1 MRRIPE
7 RNSKVDPKA
16 VKAEPPGPFNEFSCE
31 FNGTSQTVN
40 FGPSAFSFSLGEAI
54 SFSFWMKCTAGG
66 GGDRA
71 ILSKFKESYNQDG
84 YAILKD
90 QQERLVFLISQGW
103 YPVMRVR
110 TNNGQVNLNTWQ
122 HWVVTKI
129 ASPITNV
136 STQERTAF
144 ANEIKVYRN
153 GVNLS
158 LNTVDNDGPTDMQ
171 SNADFCIG
179 SGHGIENWFQ
189 GFLDEIGI
197 WTKELSQA
205 EVTELYNGGVP
216 VDLNSHSAASLFLKG
231 YYRCGDADTAP
242 FFSDVAV
249 NGNGSVG
256 FMQGMSSANFTAD
269 VP

>member
-7 RNSKVDPKA
+7 RDGKVDPKA
-16 VKAEPPGPFNEFSCE
+16 VKAVPPGPFNQYSCE
-31 FNGTSQTVN
+31 FNGSSQTVN
-40 FGPSAFSFSLGEAI
+40 FGPSAFSFSLGQAV

-71 ILSKFKESYNQDG
+71 VLSKYKESYNQDG
-84 YAILKD
+84 YAIVKD
-90 QQERLVFLISQGW
+90 NRERLVFLISQGW

-110 TNNGQVNLNTWQ
+110 TANNQITLNTWQ
-122 HWVVTKI
+122 HWVVTKA
-129 ASPITNV
+129 ASPITTPA
-136 STQERTAF
+136 TQERTAF

-158 LNTVDNDGPTDMQ
+158 LNTVDDDGPHDMQ

-179 SGHGIENWFQ
+179 SGHSLENWFQ
-189 GFLDEIGI
+189 GFLDEIGL
-197 WTKELSQA
+197 WTKELSQS
-205 EVTELYNGGVP
+205 EVTELYNAGVP
-216 VDLNSHSAASLFLKG
+216 KDLNDHSAAGNFLAG

-242 FFSDVAV
+242 FFSDYAV
-249 NGNGSVG
+249 NGAGNVG
-256 FMQGMSSANFTAD
+256 FMTGMSSGNFVLD